1 MKAVFYHK
9 PDSRYD
15 DVTGQRYHFPQS
27 YLSRVEK
34 VIGDWMVYYGPL
46 KNTPGR
52 YYSGIARVLAVRP
65 DMNEE
70 KHFYADLI
78 DFIDFDRPVEYKEN
92 GGFEKRLV
100 QPDGTINNGYKVQA
114 VRELSEQEFASIV
127 QSGLSHDDQWPD
139 RVDPEIDDDDQRHED
154 ISPGFGEPPQPGFIA
169 ADYERPIVEQL
180 LRRKWRDKKFKQHV
194 RIAYDR
200 TCAFTGL
207 RLINGKGRPEVEA
220 AHIRPVG
227 KGGNDWVRNGIALSG
242 TVHWMFDR
250 GLLSLDDDFS
260 ILRSRHLNSDVSH
273 LLNKDLK
280 AKVPHQPELR
290 PHPEYMGW
298 HREHVFKS

>member
-15 DVTGQRYHFPQS
+15 DVTGQRYHFPHI
-27 YLSRVEK
+27 YLSRVQR
-34 VIGDWMVYYGPL
+34 VVDDWMVYYGPL
-46 KNTPGR
+46 PHRYGR
-52 YYSGIARVLAVRP
+52 YYSGIARVAQVRADP
-65 DMNEE
+65 STE
-70 KHFYADLI
+70 KHFYADLV

-92 GGFEKRLV
+92 SGYEKRLV

-114 VRELSEQEFASIV
+114 VRELIEQEFASIV
-127 QSGLSHDDQWPD
+127 QAGLSEVDEWPD
-139 RVDPEIDDDDQRHED
+139 RIDPREDEDTKDSQLLRDGFEDQ
-154 ISPGFGEPPQPGFIA
+154 PQAALLGEA
-169 ADYERPIVEQL
+169 YERPIVEQL
-180 LRRKWRDKKFKQHV
+180 LKRKWRDSKFKQHI

-220 AHIRPVG
+220 AHIRPVD

-250 GLLSLDDDFS
+250 GLLSMDDDFT
-260 ILRSRHLNSDVSH
+260 ILRSRHLNSDVGH

-280 AKVPHQPELR
+280 AKVPTDLR
-290 PHPEYMGW
+290 LQPHPEYMGW
-298 HREHVFKS
+298 HRRNVFKA